1 MGTLFLEY
9 FYHDVVIKD
18 ILYDLNGSEGANSII
33 FTLNNNEECDE
44 DTDDKLSNHFDD
56 VRCVFRDIYSSRID
70 LYHNIIGKYCI
81 LMSDVSDTDIFLL
94 EYKKAMEG
102 ILPLEILQKLVCYS
116 IYTNEGTVKIVSEGN
131 VEIVNG

>member
-56 VRCVFRDIYSSRID
+56 VRCVFRDIYSSR
-70 LYHNIIGKYCI
+70 
-81 LMSDVSDTDIFLL
+81 TDIFLL

>member
-1 MGTLFLEY
+1 M
-9 FYHDVVIKD
+9 
-18 ILYDLNGSEGANSII
+18 
-33 FTLNNNEECDE
+33 
-44 DTDDKLSNHFDD
+44 
-56 VRCVFRDIYSSRID
+56 
-70 LYHNIIGKYCI
+70 YHNIIGKYCI

>member
-44 DTDDKLSNHFDD
+44 DTDDKLSNHPFT
-56 VRCVFRDIYSSRID
+56 ISTLPSE
-70 LYHNIIGKYCI
+70 
-81 LMSDVSDTDIFLL
+81 TIF
-94 EYKKAMEG
+94 
-102 ILPLEILQKLVCYS
+102 
-116 IYTNEGTVKIVSEGN
+116 TVPSFV
-131 VEIVNG
+131 

>member
-44 DTDDKLSNHFDD
+44 DTDNKWSIELVGTFSFNKDNDD
-56 VRCVFRDIYSSRID
+56 W
-70 LYHNIIGKYCI
+70 
-81 LMSDVSDTDIFLL
+81 
-94 EYKKAMEG
+94 A
-102 ILPLEILQKLVCYS
+102 
-116 IYTNEGTVKIVSEGN
+116 
-131 VEIVNG
+131 

>member
-44 DTDDKLSNHFDD
+44 DTDNKWSIELVGTFSFNTDNDD
-56 VRCVFRDIYSSRID
+56 W
-70 LYHNIIGKYCI
+70 
-81 LMSDVSDTDIFLL
+81 
-94 EYKKAMEG
+94 A
-102 ILPLEILQKLVCYS
+102 
-116 IYTNEGTVKIVSEGN
+116 
-131 VEIVNG
+131 

>member
-1 MGTLFLEY
+1 MGLLERLKLNKTKD
-9 FYHDVVIKD
+9 FFEWLDLILKNELNSEIKA
-18 ILYDLNGSEGANSII
+18 INFNLY
-33 FTLNNNEECDE
+33 E
-44 DTDDKLSNHFDD
+44 DTDNKLSNHFDD

>member
-44 DTDDKLSNHFDD
+44 DTDNKLSNHFDD

-70 LYHNIIGKYCI
+70 

>member
-33 FTLNNNEECDE
+33 FTLNNNEE
-44 DTDDKLSNHFDD
+44 LSNHFDD

>member
-56 VRCVFRDIYSSRID
+56 RCEWYGYISFRI
-70 LYHNIIGKYCI
+70 
-81 LMSDVSDTDIFLL
+81 
-94 EYKKAMEG
+94 
-102 ILPLEILQKLVCYS
+102 
-116 IYTNEGTVKIVSEGN
+116 
-131 VEIVNG
+131 